1 MSGHGEEAR
10 KEVAVMARGGG
21 DDDNADA
28 DVSRTDE
35 PGTTYADGIRK
46 GLPIALALI
55 PIGMTFGV
63 LGRLDGWGT
72 AAPVAF
78 SALTFSASAQ
88 FAATGVVAVG
98 GGIAAAVVSVGLLN
112 SRFVPMGIAASS
124 AFTGGRLRRAAQAQA
139 LVDASWVLAS
149 RGDGTFDR
157 KLLIGATVPQYVLW
171 IFGTWIGA
179 IVGSHIGDPSRFG
192 LDAVFPAFFLA
203 LLAGELRDRRKVQV
217 ALIAVVI
224 TLVLVPLV
232 PPGIP
237 LIAACA
243 ASLLAIWPPSSPRS
257 SSSPRPAR
265 GLGGSSPQ
273 GQHPGPSR

>member
-1 MSGHGEEAR
+1 MGRVG
-10 KEVAVMARGGG
+10 K
-21 DDDNADA
+21 DNDIALDA
-28 DVSRTDE
+28 DISDPDKPE
-35 PGTTYADGIRK
+35 PTYADGIRK

-72 AAPVAF
+72 AAPVVF

-88 FAATGVVAVG
+88 FATTGVVAVG
-98 GGIAAAVVSVGLLN
+98 GGIAAAVVSAGLLN
-112 SRFVPMGIAASS
+112 SRFVPMGVAASS
-124 AFTGGRLRRAAQAQA
+124 AFTGGRLRRAAEAQA

-157 KLLIGATVPQYVLW
+157 KLLVGATIPQYFFW
-171 IFGTWIGA
+171 IFGTWVGA
-179 IVGSHIGDPSRFG
+179 IAGSHVGDPSRFG

-203 LLAGELRDRRKVQV
+203 LLVGELRDRRKVEV

-243 ASLLAIWPPSSPRS
+243 ASLLAFWPHS
-257 SSSPRPAR
+257 SSRSF
-265 GLGGSSPQ
+265 GSSL
-273 GQHPGPSR
+273 